1 MFLIYQNLTV
11 YYLQSNNSKENKN
24 KIIPANEKKIKK
36 KSNVKL
42 SVEKTNGDHI
52 SHRQEK

>member
-1 MFLIYQNLTV
+1 M
-11 YYLQSNNSKENKN
+11 
-24 KIIPANEKKIKK
+24 KKKKKK